1 MKGLTKFVT
10 VLAKVLE
17 VFSWVG
23 SALSA
28 ASLVV
33 IAIGKNTLLR
43 YLSDIEV
50 SSDLSVGGFSVDVSV
65 VDPARIV
72 RVYVIIFIVA
82 VLVCL
87 LMAMIFRNIYLIFKT
102 AEGKTKFSKGRTPF
116 QPDIVRMVREIGIFS
131 LAIPV
136 VELIMSIIVRL
147 VIGHEVA
154 EVAVNVDMTSIF
166 FGLVVLCLSQFFAY
180 GAQLQEDMEGLV

>member
-116 QPDIVRMVREIGIFS
+116 QADIVRMVREIGIFS

-136 VELIMSIIVRL
+136 VELIMSIIARL

-154 EVAVNVDMTSIF
+154 EVAVSVDMTSIF